1 MRSSKTRI
9 WWGIAALVLLLA
21 AAAVWFFCSYSVSDG
36 RLIARKAD
44 VIDLRGED
52 ISAQEAEALAA
63 KYPDKTVLWDV
74 PLSGGSR
81 PSSAESLSLSSLSA
95 DDIPLFACFPNLKTI
110 DASGCADYEAL
121 LALRSAYPALDLT
134 AFVTVGGKAV
144 PMDAQRA
151 VLRADTPLAELLE
164 TLPFLPELYRVSFTG
179 GAVSYEMQ
187 DALTAAFPA
196 LSFRWDV
203 EVLGVTASSAAKE
216 LSFAGQTLTAQ
227 DVDTLCDNLF
237 RFPALERIDLTG
249 CGLTPEQI
257 KAVRSASGAVTVYEL
272 ELFGKTVSTDALE
285 LDFSGIRMG
294 LSGAAVIEEALGE
307 FPLLEKVVLCDCGI
321 SNEDM
326 AALNDRHE
334 NVRFVW
340 RVYFS
345 EFSLR
350 TDDKNFIAAR
360 VRNEFPI
367 YSYELE
373 VLKYCPDLQA
383 LDLGHKNITSLDFLR
398 YVPHLKYLIIVEN
411 DVNDITPIGELQEL
425 TYLEMFWTKCEDISP
440 LQNCKALTDLNISYI
455 YCRPAKCLETLVNMP
470 QLERLWYCGN
480 NLNAE
485 QLEELQTALPNTE
498 MYLAARG
505 EPTGSTWREHPH
517 YFEMRDFFGMYYMA
531 GGTNGVD
538 ENGNQIIIT
547 G

>member
-1 MRSSKTRI
+1 MKHCKTRVR
-9 WWGIAALVLLLA
+9 WVVAALVPVIA
-21 AAAVWFFCSYSVSDG
+21 AAAWFFSSYSVFSG
-36 RLIARKAD
+36 RVIPRRAD
-44 VIDLRGED
+44 VIDLRGSE
-52 ISAQEAEALAA
+52 ISVQKAEALAA
-63 KYPDKTVLWDV
+63 EHPGKTVLWDV

-81 PSSAESLSLSSLSA
+81 PSDAEDLEITALSLS
-95 DDIPLFACFPNLKTI
+95 DIPLFSCFPDLKSV

-121 LALRSAYPALDLT
+121 LALRAACPALELT
-134 AFVTVGGKAV
+134 AFVSVGGKAV

-151 VLRADTPLAELLE
+151 VLRADTPLEELLDK
-164 TLPFLPELYRVSFTG
+164 LPFLPDLYRVSFAG
-179 GAVSYEMQ
+179 GAVSYETQ
-187 DALTAAFPA
+187 DALAAAFPGI
-196 LSFRWDV
+196 SFRWDV
-203 EVLGVTASSAAKE
+203 ELLGRTASSAAKE
-216 LSFAGQTLTAQ
+216 LSFAGSSLSER
-227 DVDTLCDNLF
+227 DVHTLCENLF
-237 RFPALERIDLTG
+237 RFPSLERIDLTG
-249 CGLTPEQI
+249 CGLAGEQI
-257 KAVRSASGAVTVYEL
+257 AAVRAASGAAVLYEL
-272 ELFGKTVSTDALE
+272 TLFGRTVSTDASE

-294 LSGAAVIEEALGE
+294 LSDVAVIEEALGE
-307 FPLLEKVVLCDCGI
+307 FPLLEKVVMCDCGI

-345 EFSLR
+345 GFSLR
-350 TDDKNFIAAR
+350 TDDTNFIAAR
-360 VRNEFPI
+360 VRNDFPI
-367 YSYELE
+367 YSNDLE

-383 LDLGHKNITSLDFLR
+383 LDLGHKNITHLNFLQ
-398 YVPHLKYLIIVEN
+398 YVPHLKYLILVEN

-480 NLNAE
+480 NLDAG
-485 QLEELQTALPNTE
+485 QLEELQAALPDTE
-498 MYLAARG
+498 MYLAPYG

-517 YFEMRDFFGMYYMA
+517 YFEMRDFFGMYYMP

-538 ENGNQIIIT
+538 ENGNQIIVT

>member
-1 MRSSKTRI
+1 MKHCKTRVR
-9 WWGIAALVLLLA
+9 WVVAALVPVIA
-21 AAAVWFFCSYSVSDG
+21 AAAWFFSSYSVFSG
-36 RLIARKAD
+36 RVIPRRAD
-44 VIDLRGED
+44 VIDLRGSA
-52 ISAQEAEALAA
+52 ISVQKAEALAA
-63 KYPDKTVLWDV
+63 EHPGKTVLWDV

-81 PSSAESLSLSSLSA
+81 PSDAEDLEITALSLS
-95 DDIPLFACFPNLKTI
+95 DIPLFSCFPNLKSV

-121 LALRSAYPALDLT
+121 LALRAACPALDLT
-134 AFVTVGGKAV
+134 AFVSVGGKAV

-151 VLRADTPLAELLE
+151 VLRADTPLEELLDK
-164 TLPFLPELYRVSFTG
+164 LPFLPDLYRVSFAG
-179 GAVSYEMQ
+179 GAVSYETQ
-187 DALTAAFPA
+187 DALAAAFPGI
-196 LSFRWDV
+196 SFRWDV
-203 EVLGVTASSAAKE
+203 ELLGRTASSAAKE
-216 LSFAGQTLTAQ
+216 LSFAGSSLSER
-227 DVDTLCDNLF
+227 DVHTLCENLF
-237 RFPALERIDLTG
+237 RFPSLERIDLTG
-249 CGLTPEQI
+249 CGLTAEQI

-345 EFSLR
+345 GFSLR
-350 TDDKNFIAAR
+350 TDDTNFIAAR
-360 VRNEFPI
+360 VRNDFPI
-367 YSYELE
+367 YSNDLE

-383 LDLGHKNITSLDFLR
+383 LDLGHKNITHLNFLR

-485 QLEELQTALPNTE
+485 QLEELQTALPDTE
-498 MYLAARG
+498 MYLAAHG

-517 YFEMRDFFGMYYMA
+517 YFEMRDFFGMYYMP

-538 ENGNQIIIT
+538 ENGNQIIVT

>member
-1 MRSSKTRI
+1 MKHCKTRVR
-9 WWGIAALVLLLA
+9 WVVAALVPVIA
-21 AAAVWFFCSYSVSDG
+21 AAAWFFSSYSVFSG
-36 RLIARKAD
+36 RVIPRRAD
-44 VIDLRGED
+44 VIDLRGSE
-52 ISAQEAEALAA
+52 ISVQKAEALAA
-63 KYPDKTVLWDV
+63 EHPGKTVLWDV

-81 PSSAESLSLSSLSA
+81 PSDAEDLEITALSLS
-95 DDIPLFACFPNLKTI
+95 DIPLFSCFPNLKSV

-121 LALRSAYPALDLT
+121 LALRAACPALDLT
-134 AFVTVGGKAV
+134 AFVSVGGKAV

-151 VLRADTPLAELLE
+151 VLRADTPLEELLE
-164 TLPFLPELYRVSFTG
+164 KLPFLPELYRVSFTG

-203 EVLGVTASSAAKE
+203 ELLGRTASSAAKE
-216 LSFAGQTLTAQ
+216 LSFAGSSLSER
-227 DVDTLCDNLF
+227 DVHTLCENLF
-237 RFPALERIDLTG
+237 RFPSLERIDLTG
-249 CGLTPEQI
+249 CGLAGEQI
-257 KAVRSASGAVTVYEL
+257 AAVRAASGAAVLYEL
-272 ELFGKTVSTDALE
+272 TLFGRTVSTDASE

-294 LSGAAVIEEALGE
+294 LSDVAVIEDALGE
-307 FPLLEKVVLCDCGI
+307 FPLLEKVVMCDCGI

-345 EFSLR
+345 GFSLR
-350 TDDKNFIAAR
+350 TDDTNFIAAR
-360 VRNEFPI
+360 VRNDFPI
-367 YSYELE
+367 YSNDLE

-383 LDLGHKNITSLDFLR
+383 LDLGHKNITHLNFLR
-398 YVPHLKYLIIVEN
+398 YVPHLKYLILVEN

-480 NLNAE
+480 NLDAG
-485 QLEELQTALPNTE
+485 QLEELQAALPDTE
-498 MYLAARG
+498 MYLAAHG

-517 YFEMRDFFGMYYMA
+517 YFEMRDFFGMYYMP

-538 ENGNQIIIT
+538 ENGNQIIVT

>member
-1 MRSSKTRI
+1 MKHCKTRVR
-9 WWGIAALVLLLA
+9 WVVAALVPVIA
-21 AAAVWFFCSYSVSDG
+21 AAAWFFSSYSVFSG
-36 RLIARKAD
+36 RVIPRRAD
-44 VIDLRGED
+44 VIDLRGSE
-52 ISAQEAEALAA
+52 ISVQKAEALAA
-63 KYPDKTVLWDV
+63 EHPGKTVLWDV
-74 PLSGGSR
+74 PLSGGGR
-81 PSSAESLSLSSLSA
+81 PSDAEDLEITALSLS
-95 DDIPLFACFPNLKTI
+95 DIPLFSCFPDLKSV

-121 LALRSAYPALDLT
+121 LALRAACPALELT
-134 AFVTVGGKAV
+134 AFVSVGGKAV

-151 VLRADTPLAELLE
+151 VLRADTPLEELLDK
-164 TLPFLPELYRVSFTG
+164 LPFLPDLYRVSFAG
-179 GAVSYEMQ
+179 GAVSYETQ
-187 DALTAAFPA
+187 DALAAAFPGI
-196 LSFRWDV
+196 SFRWDV
-203 EVLGVTASSAAKE
+203 ELLGRTASSAAKE
-216 LSFAGQTLTAQ
+216 LSFAGSSLSER
-227 DVDTLCDNLF
+227 DVHTLCENLF
-237 RFPALERIDLTG
+237 RFPSLERIDLTG
-249 CGLTPEQI
+249 CGLAGEQI
-257 KAVRSASGAVTVYEL
+257 AAVRAASGAAVLYEL
-272 ELFGKTVSTDALE
+272 TLFGRTVSTDASE

-294 LSGAAVIEEALGE
+294 LSDVAVIEEALGE
-307 FPLLEKVVLCDCGI
+307 FPLLEKVVMCDCGI

-345 EFSLR
+345 GFSLR
-350 TDDKNFIAAR
+350 TDDTNFIAAR
-360 VRNEFPI
+360 VRNDFPI
-367 YSYELE
+367 YSNDLE

-383 LDLGHKNITSLDFLR
+383 LDLGHKNITHLNFLQ
-398 YVPHLKYLIIVEN
+398 YVPHLKYLILVEN

-480 NLNAE
+480 NLDAG
-485 QLEELQTALPNTE
+485 QLEELQAALPDTE
-498 MYLAARG
+498 MYLAPYG

-517 YFEMRDFFGMYYMA
+517 YFEMRDFFGMYYMP

-538 ENGNQIIIT
+538 ENGNQIIVT

>member
-1 MRSSKTRI
+1 MKHCKTRVR
-9 WWGIAALVLLLA
+9 WVVAALVPVIA
-21 AAAVWFFCSYSVSDG
+21 AAAWFFSSYSVFSG
-36 RLIARKAD
+36 RVIPRRAD
-44 VIDLRGED
+44 VIDLRGSE
-52 ISAQEAEALAA
+52 ISVQKAEALAA
-63 KYPDKTVLWDV
+63 EHPGKTVLWDV

-81 PSSAESLSLSSLSA
+81 PSDAEDLEITALSLS
-95 DDIPLFACFPNLKTI
+95 DIPLFSCFPNLKSV

-121 LALRSAYPALDLT
+121 LALRAACPALELT
-134 AFVTVGGKAV
+134 AFVSVGGKAV

-151 VLRADTPLAELLE
+151 VLRADTPLEELLE
-164 TLPFLPELYRVSFTG
+164 KLPFLPELYRVSFAG

-203 EVLGVTASSAAKE
+203 ELLGRTASSAAKE
-216 LSFAGQTLTAQ
+216 LSFAGSSLSER
-227 DVDTLCDNLF
+227 DVHTLCENLF
-237 RFPALERIDLTG
+237 RFPSLERIDLTG
-249 CGLTPEQI
+249 CGLTAEQI

-345 EFSLR
+345 GFSLR
-350 TDDKNFIAAR
+350 TDDTNFIAAR
-360 VRNEFPI
+360 VRNDFPI
-367 YSYELE
+367 YSNDLE

-383 LDLGHKNITSLDFLR
+383 LDLGHKNITHLNFLR

-485 QLEELQTALPNTE
+485 QLEELQTALPDTE
-498 MYLAARG
+498 MYLAAHG

-517 YFEMRDFFGMYYMA
+517 YFEMRDFFGMYYMP

-538 ENGNQIIIT
+538 ENGNQIIVT

>member
-1 MRSSKTRI
+1 MKHCKTRVR
-9 WWGIAALVLLLA
+9 WVVAALVPVIA
-21 AAAVWFFCSYSVSDG
+21 AAAWFFSSYSVFSG
-36 RLIARKAD
+36 RVIPRRAD
-44 VIDLRGED
+44 VIDLRGSE
-52 ISAQEAEALAA
+52 ISVQKAEALAA
-63 KYPDKTVLWDV
+63 EHPGKTVLWDV

-81 PSSAESLSLSSLSA
+81 PSDAEDLEITALSLS
-95 DDIPLFACFPNLKTI
+95 DIPLFSCFPNLKSV

-121 LALRSAYPALDLT
+121 LALRAACPALELT
-134 AFVTVGGKAV
+134 AFVSVGGKAV

-151 VLRADTPLAELLE
+151 VLRADTPLEELLDK
-164 TLPFLPELYRVSFTG
+164 LPFLPDLYRVSFAG
-179 GAVSYEMQ
+179 GAVSYETQ
-187 DALTAAFPA
+187 DALAAAFPGI
-196 LSFRWDV
+196 SFRWDV
-203 EVLGVTASSAAKE
+203 ELLGQTASSAAKE
-216 LSFAGQTLTAQ
+216 LSFAGSSLSER
-227 DVDTLCDNLF
+227 DVHTLCENLF
-237 RFPALERIDLTG
+237 RFPSLERIDLTG
-249 CGLTPEQI
+249 CGLAGEQI
-257 KAVRSASGAVTVYEL
+257 AAVRAASGAAVLYEL
-272 ELFGKTVSTDALE
+272 TLFGRTVSTDASE

-294 LSGAAVIEEALGE
+294 LSDVAVIEDALGE
-307 FPLLEKVVLCDCGI
+307 FPLLEKVVMCDCGI

-345 EFSLR
+345 GFSLR
-350 TDDKNFIAAR
+350 TDDTNFIAAR
-360 VRNEFPI
+360 VRNDFPI
-367 YSYELE
+367 YSNDLE

-383 LDLGHKNITSLDFLR
+383 LDLGHKNITHLNFLR
-398 YVPHLKYLIIVEN
+398 YVPHLKYLILVEN

-480 NLNAE
+480 NLDAG
-485 QLEELQTALPNTE
+485 QLEELQAALPDTE
-498 MYLAARG
+498 MYLAPYG

-517 YFEMRDFFGMYYMA
+517 YFEMRDFFGMYYMP

-538 ENGNQIIIT
+538 ENGNQIIVT

>member
-1 MRSSKTRI
+1 MKHCKTRVR
-9 WWGIAALVLLLA
+9 WVVAALVPVIA
-21 AAAVWFFCSYSVSDG
+21 AAAWFFSSYSVFSG
-36 RLIARKAD
+36 RVIPRRAD
-44 VIDLRGED
+44 VIDLRGSE
-52 ISAQEAEALAA
+52 ISVQKAEALAA
-63 KYPDKTVLWDV
+63 EHPGKTVLWDV

-81 PSSAESLSLSSLSA
+81 PSDAEDLEITALSLS
-95 DDIPLFACFPNLKTI
+95 DIPLFSCFPNLKSV

-121 LALRSAYPALDLT
+121 LALRAACPALDLT
-134 AFVTVGGKAV
+134 AFVSVGGKAV

-151 VLRADTPLAELLE
+151 VLRADTPLEELLDK
-164 TLPFLPELYRVSFTG
+164 LPFLPDLYRVSFAG
-179 GAVSYEMQ
+179 GAVSYETQ
-187 DALTAAFPA
+187 DALAAAFPGI
-196 LSFRWDV
+196 SFRWDV
-203 EVLGVTASSAAKE
+203 ELLGRTASSAAKE
-216 LSFAGQTLTAQ
+216 LSFAGSSLSER
-227 DVDTLCDNLF
+227 DVHTLCENLF
-237 RFPALERIDLTG
+237 RFPSLERIDLTG
-249 CGLTPEQI
+249 CGLAGEQI
-257 KAVRSASGAVTVYEL
+257 AAVRAASGAAVLYEL
-272 ELFGKTVSTDALE
+272 TLFGRTVSTDASE

-294 LSGAAVIEEALGE
+294 LSDVAVIEDALGE
-307 FPLLEKVVLCDCGI
+307 FPLLEKVVMCDCGI

-345 EFSLR
+345 GFSLR
-350 TDDKNFIAAR
+350 TDDTNFIAAR
-360 VRNEFPI
+360 VRNDFPI
-367 YSYELE
+367 YSNDLE

-383 LDLGHKNITSLDFLR
+383 LDLGHKNITHLNFLR
-398 YVPHLKYLIIVEN
+398 YVPHLKYLILVEN

-480 NLNAE
+480 NLDAG
-485 QLEELQTALPNTE
+485 QLEELQAALPDTE
-498 MYLAARG
+498 MYLAAHG

-517 YFEMRDFFGMYYMA
+517 YFEMRDFFGMYYMP

-538 ENGNQIIIT
+538 ENGNQIIVT

>member
-1 MRSSKTRI
+1 MKQTKSRVWYI
-9 WWGIAALVLLLA
+9 LAAVLVLLLA
-21 AAAVWFFCSYSVSDG
+21 AAIWFFCSYSVFSG
-36 RLIARKAD
+36 RVIARRAET
-44 VIDLRGED
+44 VDLRGTDVSPEEID
-52 ISAQEAEALAA
+52 ALEE
-63 KYPDKTVLWDV
+63 KFPDKTFVWDV

-81 PSSAESLSLSSLSA
+81 PSDAESIEISSLSA
-95 DDIPLFACFPNLKTI
+95 EDVPLFTRFPALQSV
-110 DASGCADYEAL
+110 DASACTDYAAL
-121 LALRSAYPALDLT
+121 NALRSAYPALKLT
-134 AFVTVGGKAV
+134 AFVSIGGKDV
-144 PMDAQRA
+144 PLGAQRA
-151 VLRADTPLAELLE
+151 VLRADTPLEELLE
-164 TLPFLPELYRVSFTG
+164 ALPFLPELCKVSFAG

-187 DALTAAFPA
+187 DALTAAFPGITFQWNME
-196 LSFRWDV
+196 L
-203 EVLGVTASSAAKE
+203 LGKTFSSAAKSV
-216 LSFAGQTLTAQ
+216 SFAGQALSAQ
-227 DVDTLCDNLF
+227 DVETLCENFF
-237 RFPALERIDLTG
+237 RFPALERVDLTG
-249 CGLTPEQI
+249 CGLSKEQI
-257 KAVRSASGAVTVYEL
+257 GTIRAATAAIPVYEL
-272 ELFGKTVSTDALE
+272 TLFGQTVSTDAVE
-285 LDFSGIRMG
+285 LDFSDIWMG
-294 LSGAAVIEEALGE
+294 MLGAEVIEGVLDE
-307 FPLLEKVVLCDCGI
+307 FPLLEKVVMCDCGI

-350 TDDKNFIAAR
+350 TDDTNFIAAR

-367 YSYELE
+367 YSNDLE
-373 VLKYCPDLQA
+373 VLKYCPDLIA
-383 LDLGHKNITSLDFLR
+383 LDLGHKNITHLNFLR
-398 YVPHLKYLIIVEN
+398 YLPHLKYLILVEN

-455 YCRPAKCLETLVNMP
+455 YCRPARCLETLVNMP

-480 NLNAE
+480 NLNDD
-485 QLEELQTALPNTE
+485 QLAELQSALPDTE

-517 YFEMRDFFGMYYMA
+517 YFEMRDAFDMYYMP

-547 G
+547 E

>member
-1 MRSSKTRI
+1 MKHCKTRVR
-9 WWGIAALVLLLA
+9 WVVAALVPVIA
-21 AAAVWFFCSYSVSDG
+21 AAAWFFSSYGVFSG
-36 RLIARKAD
+36 RVISRRAD
-44 VIDLRGED
+44 VIDLRGSE
-52 ISAQEAEALAA
+52 ISVQKAEALAA
-63 KYPDKTVLWDV
+63 EHPGKTVLWDV

-81 PSSAESLSLSSLSA
+81 PSDAEDLEITALSLS
-95 DDIPLFACFPNLKTI
+95 DIPLFSCFPNLKSV

-121 LALRSAYPALDLT
+121 LALRAACPALELT
-134 AFVTVGGKAV
+134 AFVSVGGKAV

-151 VLRADTPLAELLE
+151 VLRADTPLEELLDK
-164 TLPFLPELYRVSFTG
+164 LPFLPDLYRVSFAG
-179 GAVSYEMQ
+179 GAVSYETQ
-187 DALTAAFPA
+187 DALAAAFPGI
-196 LSFRWDV
+196 SFRWDV
-203 EVLGVTASSAAKE
+203 ELLGRTASSAAKE
-216 LSFAGQTLTAQ
+216 LSFAGSSLSER
-227 DVDTLCDNLF
+227 DVHTLCENLF
-237 RFPALERIDLTG
+237 RFPSLERIDLTG
-249 CGLTPEQI
+249 CGLAGEQI
-257 KAVRSASGAVTVYEL
+257 AAVRAASGAAVLYEL
-272 ELFGKTVSTDALE
+272 TLFGRTVSTDASE

-294 LSGAAVIEEALGE
+294 LSDVAVIEDALGE
-307 FPLLEKVVLCDCGI
+307 FPLLEKVVMCDCGI

-345 EFSLR
+345 GFSLR
-350 TDDKNFIAAR
+350 TDDTNFIAAR
-360 VRNEFPI
+360 VRNDFPI
-367 YSYELE
+367 YSNDLE

-383 LDLGHKNITSLDFLR
+383 LDLGHKNITHLNFLQ
-398 YVPHLKYLIIVEN
+398 YVPHLKYLILVEN

-480 NLNAE
+480 NLDAG
-485 QLEELQTALPNTE
+485 QLEELQAALPDTE
-498 MYLAARG
+498 MYLAPYG

-517 YFEMRDFFGMYYMA
+517 YFEMRDFFGMYYMP

-538 ENGNQIIIT
+538 ENGNQIIVT

>member
-1 MRSSKTRI
+1 MKHCKTRVR
-9 WWGIAALVLLLA
+9 WVVAALVPVIA
-21 AAAVWFFCSYSVSDG
+21 AAAWFFSSYGVFSG
-36 RLIARKAD
+36 RVIPRRAD
-44 VIDLRGED
+44 VIDLRGSE
-52 ISAQEAEALAA
+52 ISVQKAEALAA
-63 KYPDKTVLWDV
+63 EHPGKTVLWDV

-81 PSSAESLSLSSLSA
+81 PSDAEDLEITALSLS
-95 DDIPLFACFPNLKTI
+95 DIPLFSCFPNLKSV

-121 LALRSAYPALDLT
+121 RTACPTLALT
-134 AFVTVGGKAV
+134 AFVSVGGKAV

-151 VLRADTPLAELLE
+151 VLRADTPLEELLDK
-164 TLPFLPELYRVSFTG
+164 LPFLPDLYRVSFAG
-179 GAVSYEMQ
+179 GAVSYETQ
-187 DALTAAFPA
+187 DALAAAFPGI
-196 LSFRWDV
+196 SFRWDV
-203 EVLGVTASSAAKE
+203 ELLGRTASSAAKE
-216 LSFAGQTLTAQ
+216 LSFAGSSLSER
-227 DVDTLCDNLF
+227 DVHTLCENLF

-249 CGLTPEQI
+249 CGLAGEQI
-257 KAVRSASGAVTVYEL
+257 AAVRAASGAAVLYEL
-272 ELFGKTVSTDALE
+272 TLFGRTVSTDASE

-294 LSGAAVIEEALGE
+294 LSDVAVIEDALGE
-307 FPLLEKVVLCDCGI
+307 FPLLEKVVMCDCGI

-345 EFSLR
+345 GFSLR
-350 TDDKNFIAAR
+350 TDDTNFIAAR
-360 VRNEFPI
+360 VRNDFPI
-367 YSYELE
+367 YSNDLE

-383 LDLGHKNITSLDFLR
+383 LDLGHKNITHLNFLR
-398 YVPHLKYLIIVEN
+398 YVPHLKYLILVEN

-480 NLNAE
+480 NLDAG
-485 QLEELQTALPNTE
+485 QLEELQAALPDTE
-498 MYLAARG
+498 MYLAPYG

-517 YFEMRDFFGMYYMA
+517 YFEMRDFFGMYYMP

-538 ENGNQIIIT
+538 ENGNQIIVT

>member
-1 MRSSKTRI
+1 MKHCKTRVR
-9 WWGIAALVLLLA
+9 WVVAALVPVIA
-21 AAAVWFFCSYSVSDG
+21 AAAWFFSSYSVFSG
-36 RLIARKAD
+36 RVIPRRAD
-44 VIDLRGED
+44 VIDLRGSE
-52 ISAQEAEALAA
+52 ISVQKAEALAA
-63 KYPDKTVLWDV
+63 EHPGKTVLWDV

-81 PSSAESLSLSSLSA
+81 PSDAEDLEITALSLS
-95 DDIPLFACFPNLKTI
+95 DIPLFSCFPNLKSV

-121 LALRSAYPALDLT
+121 LALRAACPALELT
-134 AFVTVGGKAV
+134 AFVSVGGKAV

-151 VLRADTPLAELLE
+151 VLRADTPLEELLE
-164 TLPFLPELYRVSFTG
+164 KLPFLPELYRVSFTG

-203 EVLGVTASSAAKE
+203 ELLGRTASSAAKE
-216 LSFAGQTLTAQ
+216 LSFAGSSLSER
-227 DVDTLCDNLF
+227 DVHTLCENLF
-237 RFPALERIDLTG
+237 RFPSLERIDLTG
-249 CGLTPEQI
+249 CGLTAEQI

-307 FPLLEKVVLCDCGI
+307 FPLLEKVVMCDCGI

-345 EFSLR
+345 GFSLR
-350 TDDKNFIAAR
+350 TDDTNFIAAR
-360 VRNEFPI
+360 VRNDFPI
-367 YSYELE
+367 YSNDLE

-383 LDLGHKNITSLDFLR
+383 LDLGHKNITHLNFLR

-485 QLEELQTALPNTE
+485 QLEELQTALPDTE
-498 MYLAARG
+498 MYLAAHG

-517 YFEMRDFFGMYYMA
+517 YFEMRDFFGMYYMP

-538 ENGNQIIIT
+538 ENGNQIIVT

>member
-1 MRSSKTRI
+1 MKHCKTRVR
-9 WWGIAALVLLLA
+9 WVAAALVPVIA
-21 AAAVWFFCSYSVSDG
+21 AAAWFFSSYDVFSG
-36 RLIARKAD
+36 RVIPRRAD
-44 VIDLRGED
+44 VIDLRGSE
-52 ISAQEAEALAA
+52 ISVQKAEALAA
-63 KYPDKTVLWDV
+63 EHPGKTVLWDV

-81 PSSAESLSLSSLSA
+81 PSDAEDLEITALSLS
-95 DDIPLFACFPNLKTI
+95 DIPLFSCFPNLKSV

-121 LALRSAYPALDLT
+121 LALRAACPALALT
-134 AFVTVGGKAV
+134 AFVSVGGKAV

-151 VLRADTPLAELLE
+151 VLRADTPLEELLE
-164 TLPFLPELYRVSFTG
+164 TLPFLPELYRVSFAG
-179 GAVSYEMQ
+179 GAVSYETQ
-187 DALTAAFPA
+187 DALAAAFPGI
-196 LSFRWDV
+196 SFRWDV
-203 EVLGVTASSAAKE
+203 ELLGRTASSAAKE
-216 LSFAGQTLTAQ
+216 LSFAGSSLSER
-227 DVDTLCDNLF
+227 DVHTLCENLF
-237 RFPALERIDLTG
+237 RFPSLERIDLTG
-249 CGLTPEQI
+249 CGLAGEQI
-257 KAVRSASGAVTVYEL
+257 AAVRAASGAAVLYEL
-272 ELFGKTVSTDALE
+272 TLFGRTVSTDASE

-294 LSGAAVIEEALGE
+294 LSDVAVIEDALGE
-307 FPLLEKVVLCDCGI
+307 FPLLEKVVMCDCGI

-345 EFSLR
+345 GFSLR
-350 TDDKNFIAAR
+350 TDDTNFIAAR
-360 VRNEFPI
+360 VRNDFPI
-367 YSYELE
+367 YSNDLE

-383 LDLGHKNITSLDFLR
+383 LDLGHKNITHLNFLR
-398 YVPHLKYLIIVEN
+398 YVPHLKYLILVEN

-480 NLNAE
+480 NLDAG
-485 QLEELQTALPNTE
+485 QLEELQAALPDTE
-498 MYLAARG
+498 MYLAPYG

-517 YFEMRDFFGMYYMA
+517 YFEMRDFFGMYYMP

-538 ENGNQIIIT
+538 ENGNQIIVT

>member
-1 MRSSKTRI
+1 MKHCKTRVR
-9 WWGIAALVLLLA
+9 WVAAALVPVIA
-21 AAAVWFFCSYSVSDG
+21 AAAWFFSSYSVFSG
-36 RLIARKAD
+36 RVIPRRAD
-44 VIDLRGED
+44 VIDLRGSE
-52 ISAQEAEALAA
+52 ISVQKAEALAA
-63 KYPDKTVLWDV
+63 EHPGKTVLWDV

-81 PSSAESLSLSSLSA
+81 PSDAEDLEITALSLS
-95 DDIPLFACFPNLKTI
+95 DIPLFSCFPNLKSV

-121 LALRSAYPALDLT
+121 LALRAACPALELT
-134 AFVTVGGKAV
+134 AFVSVGGKAV

-151 VLRADTPLAELLE
+151 VLRADTPLEELLDK
-164 TLPFLPELYRVSFTG
+164 LPFLPDLYRVSFAG
-179 GAVSYEMQ
+179 GAVSYETQ
-187 DALTAAFPA
+187 DALAAAFPGI
-196 LSFRWDV
+196 SFRWDV
-203 EVLGVTASSAAKE
+203 ELLGRTASSAAKE
-216 LSFAGQTLTAQ
+216 LSFAGSSLSER
-227 DVDTLCDNLF
+227 DVHTLCENLF
-237 RFPALERIDLTG
+237 RFPSLERIDLTG
-249 CGLTPEQI
+249 CGLAGEQI
-257 KAVRSASGAVTVYEL
+257 AAVRAASGAAVLYEL
-272 ELFGKTVSTDALE
+272 TLFGRTVSTDASE

-294 LSGAAVIEEALGE
+294 LSDVAVIEDALGE
-307 FPLLEKVVLCDCGI
+307 FPLLEKVVMCDCGI

-345 EFSLR
+345 GFSLR
-350 TDDKNFIAAR
+350 TDDTNFIAAR
-360 VRNEFPI
+360 VRNDFPI
-367 YSYELE
+367 YSNDLE

-383 LDLGHKNITSLDFLR
+383 LDLGHKNITHLNFLR
-398 YVPHLKYLIIVEN
+398 YVPHLKYLILVEN

-480 NLNAE
+480 NLDAG
-485 QLEELQTALPNTE
+485 QLEELQAALPDTE
-498 MYLAARG
+498 MYLAPYG

-517 YFEMRDFFGMYYMA
+517 YFEMRDFFGMYYMP

-538 ENGNQIIIT
+538 ENGNQIIVT

>member
-1 MRSSKTRI
+1 MKHCKTRVR
-9 WWGIAALVLLLA
+9 WVVAALVPVIA
-21 AAAVWFFCSYSVSDG
+21 AAAWFFSSYGVFSG
-36 RLIARKAD
+36 RVIPRRAD
-44 VIDLRGED
+44 VIDLRGSE
-52 ISAQEAEALAA
+52 ISVQKAEALAA
-63 KYPDKTVLWDV
+63 EHPGKTVLWDV

-81 PSSAESLSLSSLSA
+81 PSDAEDLEITALSLS
-95 DDIPLFACFPNLKTI
+95 DIPLFSCFPNLKSV

-121 LALRSAYPALDLT
+121 LALRAACPTLELT
-134 AFVTVGGKAV
+134 AFVSVGGKAV

-151 VLRADTPLAELLE
+151 VLRADTPLEELLDK
-164 TLPFLPELYRVSFTG
+164 LSFLPDLYRVSFAG

-203 EVLGVTASSAAKE
+203 ELLGRTASSAAKE
-216 LSFAGQTLTAQ
+216 LSFAGSSLSER
-227 DVDTLCDNLF
+227 DVHTLCENLF
-237 RFPALERIDLTG
+237 RFPSLERIDLTG
-249 CGLTPEQI
+249 CGLAGEQI
-257 KAVRSASGAVTVYEL
+257 AAVRAASGAAVLYEL
-272 ELFGKTVSTDALE
+272 TLFGRTVSTDASE

-294 LSGAAVIEEALGE
+294 LSDVAVIEEALGE
-307 FPLLEKVVLCDCGI
+307 FPLLEKVVMCDCGI

-345 EFSLR
+345 GFSLR
-350 TDDKNFIAAR
+350 TDDTNFIAAR
-360 VRNEFPI
+360 VRNDFPI
-367 YSYELE
+367 YSNDLE

-383 LDLGHKNITSLDFLR
+383 LDLGHKNITHLNFLQ
-398 YVPHLKYLIIVEN
+398 YVPHLKYLILVEN

-480 NLNAE
+480 NLDAG
-485 QLEELQTALPNTE
+485 QLEELQAALPDTE
-498 MYLAARG
+498 MYLAAHG

-517 YFEMRDFFGMYYMA
+517 YFEMRDFFGMYYMP

-538 ENGNQIIIT
+538 ENGNQIIVT

>member
-1 MRSSKTRI
+1 MKHCKTRVR
-9 WWGIAALVLLLA
+9 WVVAALVPVIA
-21 AAAVWFFCSYSVSDG
+21 AAAWFFSSYSVFSG
-36 RLIARKAD
+36 RVIPRRAD
-44 VIDLRGED
+44 VIDLRGSA
-52 ISAQEAEALAA
+52 ISVQKAEALAA
-63 KYPDKTVLWDV
+63 EHPGKTVLWDV

-81 PSSAESLSLSSLSA
+81 PSDAEDLEITALSLS
-95 DDIPLFACFPNLKTI
+95 DIPLFSCFPNLKSV

-121 LALRSAYPALDLT
+121 LALRAACPALDLT
-134 AFVTVGGKAV
+134 AFVSVGGKAV

-151 VLRADTPLAELLE
+151 VLRADTPLEELLDK
-164 TLPFLPELYRVSFTG
+164 LPFLPDLYRVSFAG
-179 GAVSYEMQ
+179 GAVSYETQ
-187 DALTAAFPA
+187 DALAAAFPGI
-196 LSFRWDV
+196 SFRWDV
-203 EVLGVTASSAAKE
+203 ELLGRTASSAAKE
-216 LSFAGQTLTAQ
+216 LSFAGSSLSER
-227 DVDTLCDNLF
+227 DVHTLCENLF
-237 RFPALERIDLTG
+237 RFPSLERIDLTG
-249 CGLTPEQI
+249 CGLTAEQI

-345 EFSLR
+345 GFSLR
-350 TDDKNFIAAR
+350 TDDTNFIAAR
-360 VRNEFPI
+360 VRNDFPI
-367 YSYELE
+367 YSNDLE

-383 LDLGHKNITSLDFLR
+383 LDLGHKNITHLNFLR

-485 QLEELQTALPNTE
+485 QLEELQTALPDTE
-498 MYLAARG
+498 MYLAAHG

-538 ENGNQIIIT
+538 ENGNQIIVT

>member
-1 MRSSKTRI
+1 MKHCKTRVR
-9 WWGIAALVLLLA
+9 WVVAALVPVIA
-21 AAAVWFFCSYSVSDG
+21 AAAWFFSSYSVFSG
-36 RLIARKAD
+36 RVIPRRAD
-44 VIDLRGED
+44 VIDLRGSA
-52 ISAQEAEALAA
+52 ISVQKAEALAA
-63 KYPDKTVLWDV
+63 EHPGKTVLWDV

-81 PSSAESLSLSSLSA
+81 PSDAEDLEITALSLS
-95 DDIPLFACFPNLKTI
+95 DIPLFSCFPNLKSV

-121 LALRSAYPALDLT
+121 LALRAACPALELT
-134 AFVTVGGKAV
+134 AFVSVGGKAV

-151 VLRADTPLAELLE
+151 VLRADTPLEELLDK
-164 TLPFLPELYRVSFTG
+164 LPFLPDRYRVSFAG
-179 GAVSYEMQ
+179 GAVSYETQ
-187 DALTAAFPA
+187 DALAAAFPGI
-196 LSFRWDV
+196 SFRWDV
-203 EVLGVTASSAAKE
+203 ELLGRTASSAAKE
-216 LSFAGQTLTAQ
+216 LSFAGSSLSER
-227 DVDTLCDNLF
+227 DVHTLCENLF
-237 RFPALERIDLTG
+237 RFPSLERIDLTG
-249 CGLTPEQI
+249 CGLAGEQI
-257 KAVRSASGAVTVYEL
+257 AAVRAASGAAVLYEL
-272 ELFGKTVSTDALE
+272 TLFGRTVSTDASE

-294 LSGAAVIEEALGE
+294 LSDVAVIEEALGE
-307 FPLLEKVVLCDCGI
+307 FPLLEKVVMCDCGI

-345 EFSLR
+345 GFSLR
-350 TDDKNFIAAR
+350 TDDTNFIAAR
-360 VRNEFPI
+360 VRNDFPI
-367 YSYELE
+367 YSNDLE

-383 LDLGHKNITSLDFLR
+383 LDLGHKNITHLNFLR
-398 YVPHLKYLIIVEN
+398 YVPHLKYLILVEN

-480 NLNAE
+480 NLDAG
-485 QLEELQTALPNTE
+485 QLEELQAALPDTE
-498 MYLAARG
+498 MYLAPYG

-517 YFEMRDFFGMYYMA
+517 YFEMRDFFGMYYMP

-538 ENGNQIIIT
+538 ENGNQIIVT

>member
-1 MRSSKTRI
+1 MKHTKSRI
-9 WWGIAALVLLLA
+9 GWILAALVLALA
-21 AAAVWFFCSYSVSDG
+21 AAAAWFFSSYSISSGRVVSQ
-36 RLIARKAD
+36 KAD

-52 ISAQEAEALAA
+52 ISVQEAEALAA
-63 KYPDKTVLWDV
+63 EYPEKAVLWDV

-81 PSSAESLSLSSLSA
+81 PSDAESMEITALSLS
-95 DDIPLFACFPNLKTI
+95 DIPLFACFSDLKSV
-110 DASGCADYEAL
+110 DASNCTDYEAL
-121 LALRSAYPALDLT
+121 LALRDAYPALEVT
-134 AFVTVGGKAV
+134 AFVTIGGKAV

-151 VLRADTPLAELLE
+151 VLRADTPLEELLE
-164 TLPFLPELYRVSFTG
+164 KLPFLPGFCRVSFAG

-187 DALTAAFPA
+187 DALAAAFPE

-203 EVLGVTASSAAKE
+203 ELLGVTASSAAKE
-216 LSFAGQTLTAQ
+216 LSFAGQTLSAQ
-227 DVDTLCDNLF
+227 EVETLCDDLF

-249 CGLTPEQI
+249 CGLTAEQI
-257 KAVRSASGAVTVYEL
+257 HAVRSACDAVVVYEL
-272 ELFGKTVSTDALE
+272 TLFGKTVSTDALE

-294 LSGAAVIEEALGE
+294 LPGAAVIENTLGE
-307 FPLLEKVVLCDCGI
+307 FPLLEKVVMCDCGI

-326 AALNDRHE
+326 AALNDRHK

-350 TDDKNFIAAR
+350 TDDTNFIAAR
-360 VRNEFPI
+360 VRNDFPI
-367 YSYELE
+367 YSNDLE

-383 LDLGHKNITSLDFLR
+383 LDLGHKNITHLNFLQ
-398 YVPHLKYLIIVEN
+398 YVPHLKYLIPVEN

-480 NLNAE
+480 NLNDE

-517 YFEMRDFFGMYYMA
+517 YFEMRDFFGMYYMP

-538 ENGNQIIIT
+538 ENGNQIIVT

>member
-1 MRSSKTRI
+1 MKHCKTRVR
-9 WWGIAALVLLLA
+9 WVAAALVPVIA
-21 AAAVWFFCSYSVSDG
+21 AAAWFFSSYSVFSG
-36 RLIARKAD
+36 RVIPRRAD
-44 VIDLRGED
+44 VIDLRGSE
-52 ISAQEAEALAA
+52 ISVQKAEALAA
-63 KYPDKTVLWDV
+63 EHPGKTVLWDV

-81 PSSAESLSLSSLSA
+81 PSDAEDLEITALSLS
-95 DDIPLFACFPNLKTI
+95 DIPLFSCFPNLKSV

-121 LALRSAYPALDLT
+121 LALRAACPALPLT
-134 AFVTVGGKAV
+134 AFVSVGGKAV

-151 VLRADTPLAELLE
+151 VLRADTPLEELLDK
-164 TLPFLPELYRVSFTG
+164 LPFLPDLYRVSFAG
-179 GAVSYEMQ
+179 GAVSYETQ
-187 DALTAAFPA
+187 DALAAAFPGI
-196 LSFRWDV
+196 SFRWDV
-203 EVLGVTASSAAKE
+203 ELLGRTASSAAKE
-216 LSFAGQTLTAQ
+216 LSFAGSSLSER
-227 DVDTLCDNLF
+227 DVHTLCENLF
-237 RFPALERIDLTG
+237 RFPSLERIDLTG
-249 CGLTPEQI
+249 CGLAGEQI
-257 KAVRSASGAVTVYEL
+257 AAVRAASGAAVLYEL
-272 ELFGKTVSTDALE
+272 TLFGRTVSTDASE

-294 LSGAAVIEEALGE
+294 LSDVAVIEDALGE
-307 FPLLEKVVLCDCGI
+307 FPLLEKVVMCDCGI

-345 EFSLR
+345 GFSLR
-350 TDDKNFIAAR
+350 TDDTNFIAAR
-360 VRNEFPI
+360 VRNDFPI
-367 YSYELE
+367 YSNDLE

-383 LDLGHKNITSLDFLR
+383 LDLGHKNITHLNFLR
-398 YVPHLKYLIIVEN
+398 YVPHLKYLILVEN

-480 NLNAE
+480 NLDAG
-485 QLEELQTALPNTE
+485 QLEELQAALPDTE
-498 MYLAARG
+498 MYLAAHG

-517 YFEMRDFFGMYYMA
+517 YFEMRDFFGMYYMP

-538 ENGNQIIIT
+538 ENGNQIIVT

>member
-1 MRSSKTRI
+1 MKHCKTRVR
-9 WWGIAALVLLLA
+9 WVVAALVPVIA
-21 AAAVWFFCSYSVSDG
+21 AAAWFFSSYSVFSG
-36 RLIARKAD
+36 RVIPRRAD
-44 VIDLRGED
+44 VIDLRGSE
-52 ISAQEAEALAA
+52 ISVQKAEALAA
-63 KYPDKTVLWDV
+63 EHPGKTVLWDV

-81 PSSAESLSLSSLSA
+81 PSDAEDLEITALSLS
-95 DDIPLFACFPNLKTI
+95 DIPLFSCFPNLKSV

-121 LALRSAYPALDLT
+121 LALRAACPALDLT
-134 AFVTVGGKAV
+134 AFVSVGGKAV

-151 VLRADTPLAELLE
+151 VLRADTPLEELLE
-164 TLPFLPELYRVSFTG
+164 KLPFLPELYRVSFTG

-203 EVLGVTASSAAKE
+203 ELLGRTASSAAKE
-216 LSFAGQTLTAQ
+216 LSFAGSSLSER
-227 DVDTLCDNLF
+227 DVHTLCENLF
-237 RFPALERIDLTG
+237 RFPSLERIDLTG
-249 CGLTPEQI
+249 CGLTAEQI

-307 FPLLEKVVLCDCGI
+307 FPLLEKVVMCDCGI

-350 TDDKNFIAAR
+350 TDDTNFIAAR
-360 VRNEFPI
+360 VRNDFPI
-367 YSYELE
+367 YSNDLE

-383 LDLGHKNITSLDFLR
+383 LDLGHKNITHLNFLR
-398 YVPHLKYLIIVEN
+398 YVPHLKYLILVEN

-480 NLNAE
+480 NLDAG
-485 QLEELQTALPNTE
+485 QLEELQAALPDTE
-498 MYLAARG
+498 MYLAPYG

-517 YFEMRDFFGMYYMA
+517 YFEMRDFFGMYYMP

-538 ENGNQIIIT
+538 ENGNQIIVT

>member
-1 MRSSKTRI
+1 MKHCKTRVR
-9 WWGIAALVLLLA
+9 WVVAALVPVIA
-21 AAAVWFFCSYSVSDG
+21 AAAWFFSSYGVFSG
-36 RLIARKAD
+36 RVIPRRVD

-52 ISAQEAEALAA
+52 ISVQKAEALAA

-81 PSSAESLSLSSLSA
+81 PSDAEDLEITALSLS
-95 DDIPLFACFPNLKTI
+95 DIPLFSCFPDLKSV

-121 LALRSAYPALDLT
+121 LALRAACPTLALT
-134 AFVTVGGKAV
+134 AFVSVGGKAV

-151 VLRADTPLAELLE
+151 VLRADTPLEELLE
-164 TLPFLPELYRVSFTG
+164 KLPFLPELYRVSFTG

-187 DALTAAFPA
+187 DALAAAFPGI
-196 LSFRWDV
+196 SFRWDV
-203 EVLGVTASSAAKE
+203 ELLGRTASSAAKE
-216 LSFAGQTLTAQ
+216 LSFAGSSLSER
-227 DVDTLCDNLF
+227 DVHTLCENLF
-237 RFPALERIDLTG
+237 RFPSLERIDLTG

-294 LSGAAVIEEALGE
+294 LSGAAVIEDALGE

-345 EFSLR
+345 GFSLR
-350 TDDKNFIAAR
+350 TDDTNFIAAR
-360 VRNEFPI
+360 VRNDFPI
-367 YSYELE
+367 YSNDLE

-383 LDLGHKNITSLDFLR
+383 LDLGHKNITHLNFLR
-398 YVPHLKYLIIVEN
+398 YVPHLKYLILVEN

-485 QLEELQTALPNTE
+485 QLEELQTALPDTE
-498 MYLAARG
+498 MYLAAHG

-517 YFEMRDFFGMYYMA
+517 YFEMRDFFGMYYMP

-538 ENGNQIIIT
+538 ENGNQIIVT

>member
-1 MRSSKTRI
+1 MKHCKTRVR
-9 WWGIAALVLLLA
+9 WVAAALVPVIA
-21 AAAVWFFCSYSVSDG
+21 AAAWFFSSYSVFSG
-36 RLIARKAD
+36 RVIPRRAD
-44 VIDLRGED
+44 VIDLRGSE
-52 ISAQEAEALAA
+52 ISVQKAEALAA
-63 KYPDKTVLWDV
+63 EHPGKTVLWDV

-81 PSSAESLSLSSLSA
+81 PSDAEDLEITALSLS
-95 DDIPLFACFPNLKTI
+95 DIPLFSCFPNLKSV

-121 LALRSAYPALDLT
+121 LALRAACPALELT
-134 AFVTVGGKAV
+134 AFVSVGGKAV

-151 VLRADTPLAELLE
+151 VLRADTPLEELLDK
-164 TLPFLPELYRVSFTG
+164 LPFLPDLYRVSFAG
-179 GAVSYEMQ
+179 GAVSYETQ
-187 DALTAAFPA
+187 DALAAAFPGI
-196 LSFRWDV
+196 SFRWDV

-216 LSFAGQTLTAQ
+216 LSFAGSSLSER
-227 DVDTLCDNLF
+227 DVHTLCENLF
-237 RFPALERIDLTG
+237 RFPSLERIDLTG
-249 CGLTPEQI
+249 CGLAGEQI
-257 KAVRSASGAVTVYEL
+257 AAVRAASGAAVLYEL
-272 ELFGKTVSTDALE
+272 TLFGRTVSTDASE

-294 LSGAAVIEEALGE
+294 LSDVAVIEDALGE
-307 FPLLEKVVLCDCGI
+307 FPLLEKVVMCDCGI

-345 EFSLR
+345 GFSLR
-350 TDDKNFIAAR
+350 TDDTNFIAAR
-360 VRNEFPI
+360 VRNDFPI
-367 YSYELE
+367 YSNDLE

-383 LDLGHKNITSLDFLR
+383 LDLGHKNITHLNFLR
-398 YVPHLKYLIIVEN
+398 YVPHLKYLILVEN

-480 NLNAE
+480 NLDAG
-485 QLEELQTALPNTE
+485 QLEELQAALPDTE
-498 MYLAARG
+498 MYLAAHG

-517 YFEMRDFFGMYYMA
+517 YFEMRDFFGMYYMP

-538 ENGNQIIIT
+538 ENGNQIIVT

>member
-1 MRSSKTRI
+1 MKHCKTRVR
-9 WWGIAALVLLLA
+9 WVVAALVPVIA
-21 AAAVWFFCSYSVSDG
+21 AAAWFFSSYSVFSG
-36 RLIARKAD
+36 RVIPRRAD
-44 VIDLRGED
+44 VIDLRGSE
-52 ISAQEAEALAA
+52 ISVQKAEALAA
-63 KYPDKTVLWDV
+63 EHPGKTVLWDV

-81 PSSAESLSLSSLSA
+81 PSDAEDLEITALSLS
-95 DDIPLFACFPNLKTI
+95 DIPLFSCFPNLKSV
-110 DASGCADYEAL
+110 DASGCTEYEAL
-121 LALRSAYPALDLT
+121 LALRAACPALELT
-134 AFVTVGGKAV
+134 AFVSVGGKAV

-151 VLRADTPLAELLE
+151 VLRADTPLEELLDK
-164 TLPFLPELYRVSFTG
+164 LPFLPDLYRVSFAG
-179 GAVSYEMQ
+179 GAVSYETQ
-187 DALTAAFPA
+187 DALAAAFPGI
-196 LSFRWDV
+196 SFRWDV
-203 EVLGVTASSAAKE
+203 ELLGRTASSAAKE
-216 LSFAGQTLTAQ
+216 LSFAGSSLSER
-227 DVDTLCDNLF
+227 DVHTLCENLF
-237 RFPALERIDLTG
+237 RFPSLERIDLTG
-249 CGLTPEQI
+249 CGLAGEQI
-257 KAVRSASGAVTVYEL
+257 AAVRAASGAAVLYEL
-272 ELFGKTVSTDALE
+272 TLFGRTVSTDASE

-294 LSGAAVIEEALGE
+294 LSDVAVIEDALGE
-307 FPLLEKVVLCDCGI
+307 FPLLEKVVMCDCGI

-345 EFSLR
+345 GFSLR
-350 TDDKNFIAAR
+350 TDDTNFIAAR
-360 VRNEFPI
+360 VRNDFPI
-367 YSYELE
+367 YSNDLE

-383 LDLGHKNITSLDFLR
+383 LDLGHKNITHLNFLR
-398 YVPHLKYLIIVEN
+398 YVPHLKYLILVEN

-480 NLNAE
+480 NLDAG
-485 QLEELQTALPNTE
+485 QLEELQAALPDTE
-498 MYLAARG
+498 MYLAAHG

-517 YFEMRDFFGMYYMA
+517 YFEMRDFFGMYYMP

-538 ENGNQIIIT
+538 ENGNQIIVT

>member
-1 MRSSKTRI
+1 M
-9 WWGIAALVLLLA
+9 
-21 AAAVWFFCSYSVSDG
+21 
-36 RLIARKAD
+36 
-44 VIDLRGED
+44 
-52 ISAQEAEALAA
+52 
-63 KYPDKTVLWDV
+63 
-74 PLSGGSR
+74 
-81 PSSAESLSLSSLSA
+81 
-95 DDIPLFACFPNLKTI
+95 
-110 DASGCADYEAL
+110 
-121 LALRSAYPALDLT
+121 
-134 AFVTVGGKAV
+134 TVGGKAV

-187 DALTAAFPA
+187 DALTAAFPS

-350 TDDKNFIAAR
+350 TDDTNFIAAR

-480 NLNAE
+480 NLSAE
-485 QLEELQTALPNTE
+485 QLEELQTALPDTE

>member
-1 MRSSKTRI
+1 MKHCKTRVR
-9 WWGIAALVLLLA
+9 WVVAALVPVIA
-21 AAAVWFFCSYSVSDG
+21 AAAWFFSSYSVFSG
-36 RLIARKAD
+36 RVIPRRAD
-44 VIDLRGED
+44 VIDLRGSE
-52 ISAQEAEALAA
+52 ISVQKAEALAA
-63 KYPDKTVLWDV
+63 EHPGKTVLWDV

-81 PSSAESLSLSSLSA
+81 PSDAEDLEITALSLS
-95 DDIPLFACFPNLKTI
+95 DIPLFSCFPNLKSV

-121 LALRSAYPALDLT
+121 LALRAACPALELT
-134 AFVTVGGKAV
+134 AFVSVGGKAV

-164 TLPFLPELYRVSFTG
+164 TLPFLPELYRVSFAG
-179 GAVSYEMQ
+179 GAVSYETQ
-187 DALTAAFPA
+187 DALAAAFPGI
-196 LSFRWDV
+196 SFRWDV
-203 EVLGVTASSAAKE
+203 ELLGRTASSAAKE
-216 LSFAGQTLTAQ
+216 LSFAGSSLSER
-227 DVDTLCDNLF
+227 DVHTLCENLF

-249 CGLTPEQI
+249 CGLAGEQI
-257 KAVRSASGAVTVYEL
+257 AAVRAASGAAVLYEL
-272 ELFGKTVSTDALE
+272 TLFGRTVSTDASE

-294 LSGAAVIEEALGE
+294 LSDVAVIEDALGE
-307 FPLLEKVVLCDCGI
+307 FPLLEKVVMCDCGI

-345 EFSLR
+345 GFSLR
-350 TDDKNFIAAR
+350 TDDTNFIAAR
-360 VRNEFPI
+360 VRNDFPI
-367 YSYELE
+367 YSNDLE

-480 NLNAE
+480 NLNAG
-485 QLEELQTALPNTE
+485 QLEELQAALPDTE
-498 MYLAARG
+498 MYLAPYG

-517 YFEMRDFFGMYYMA
+517 YFEMRDFFGMYYMP

-538 ENGNQIIIT
+538 ENGNQIIVT

>member
-1 MRSSKTRI
+1 MKHCKTRVR
-9 WWGIAALVLLLA
+9 WVVAALVPVIA
-21 AAAVWFFCSYSVSDG
+21 AAAWFFSSYSVFSG
-36 RLIARKAD
+36 RVIPRRAD
-44 VIDLRGED
+44 VIDLRGSE
-52 ISAQEAEALAA
+52 ISVQKAEALAA
-63 KYPDKTVLWDV
+63 EHPGKTVLWDV

-81 PSSAESLSLSSLSA
+81 PSDAEDLEITALSLS
-95 DDIPLFACFPNLKTI
+95 DIPLFSCFPNLKSV

-121 LALRSAYPALDLT
+121 LALRAACPALELT
-134 AFVTVGGKAV
+134 AFVSVGGKAV

-151 VLRADTPLAELLE
+151 VLRADTPLEELLE
-164 TLPFLPELYRVSFTG
+164 KLPFLPDLYRVSFAG
-179 GAVSYEMQ
+179 GAVSYETQ
-187 DALTAAFPA
+187 DALAAAFPGI
-196 LSFRWDV
+196 SFRWDV
-203 EVLGVTASSAAKE
+203 ELLGRTASSAAKE
-216 LSFAGQTLTAQ
+216 LSFAGSSLSER
-227 DVDTLCDNLF
+227 DVHTLCENLF
-237 RFPALERIDLTG
+237 RFPSLERIDLTG
-249 CGLTPEQI
+249 CGLAGEQI
-257 KAVRSASGAVTVYEL
+257 AAVRAASGAAVLYEL
-272 ELFGKTVSTDALE
+272 TLFGRTVSTDASE

-294 LSGAAVIEEALGE
+294 LSDVAVIEDALGE
-307 FPLLEKVVLCDCGI
+307 FPLLEKVVMCDCGI

-345 EFSLR
+345 GFSLR
-350 TDDKNFIAAR
+350 TDDTNFIAAR
-360 VRNEFPI
+360 VRNDFPI
-367 YSYELE
+367 YSNDLE

-383 LDLGHKNITSLDFLR
+383 LDLGHKNITHLNFLR
-398 YVPHLKYLIIVEN
+398 YVPHLKYLILVEN

-480 NLNAE
+480 NLDAG
-485 QLEELQTALPNTE
+485 QLEELQAALPDTE
-498 MYLAARG
+498 MYLAPYG

-517 YFEMRDFFGMYYMA
+517 YFEMRDFFGMYYMP

-538 ENGNQIIIT
+538 ENGNQIIVT

>member
-1 MRSSKTRI
+1 MKHCKTRVR
-9 WWGIAALVLLLA
+9 WVVAALVPVIA
-21 AAAVWFFCSYSVSDG
+21 AAAWFFSSYSVFSG
-36 RLIARKAD
+36 RVIPRRAD
-44 VIDLRGED
+44 VIDLRGSE
-52 ISAQEAEALAA
+52 ISVQKAEALAA
-63 KYPDKTVLWDV
+63 EHPGKTVLWDV

-81 PSSAESLSLSSLSA
+81 PSDAEDLEITALSLS
-95 DDIPLFACFPNLKTI
+95 DIPLFSCFPNLKSV

-121 LALRSAYPALDLT
+121 LALRAACPALELT
-134 AFVTVGGKAV
+134 AFVSVGGKAV

-151 VLRADTPLAELLE
+151 VLRADTPLEELLE
-164 TLPFLPELYRVSFTG
+164 KLPFLPELYRVSFTG

-203 EVLGVTASSAAKE
+203 ELLGRTASSAAKE
-216 LSFAGQTLTAQ
+216 LSFAGSSLSER
-227 DVDTLCDNLF
+227 DVHTLCENLF
-237 RFPALERIDLTG
+237 RFPSLERIDLTG

-350 TDDKNFIAAR
+350 TDDTNFIAAR

-398 YVPHLKYLIIVEN
+398 YVPYLKYLIIVEN

-485 QLEELQTALPNTE
+485 QLEELQTALPDTE
-498 MYLAARG
+498 MYLAAHG

-517 YFEMRDFFGMYYMA
+517 YFEMRDFFGMYYMP

-538 ENGNQIIIT
+538 ENGNQIIVT

>member
-1 MRSSKTRI
+1 MKHCKTRVR
-9 WWGIAALVLLLA
+9 WVVAALVPVIA
-21 AAAVWFFCSYSVSDG
+21 AAAWFFSSYSVFSG
-36 RLIARKAD
+36 RVIPRRAD
-44 VIDLRGED
+44 VIDLRGSE
-52 ISAQEAEALAA
+52 ISVQKAEALAA
-63 KYPDKTVLWDV
+63 EHPGKTVLWDV

-81 PSSAESLSLSSLSA
+81 PSDAEDLEITALSLS
-95 DDIPLFACFPNLKTI
+95 DIPLFSCFPNLKSV

-121 LALRSAYPALDLT
+121 LALRAACPALELT
-134 AFVTVGGKAV
+134 AFVSVGGKAV

-151 VLRADTPLAELLE
+151 VLRADTPLEELLE
-164 TLPFLPELYRVSFTG
+164 KLPFLPELYRVSFTG

-203 EVLGVTASSAAKE
+203 ELLGRTASSAAKE
-216 LSFAGQTLTAQ
+216 LSFAGSSLSER
-227 DVDTLCDNLF
+227 DVHTLCENLF
-237 RFPALERIDLTG
+237 RFPSLERIDLTG
-249 CGLTPEQI
+249 CGLTAEQI

-307 FPLLEKVVLCDCGI
+307 FPLLEKVVMCDCGI

-345 EFSLR
+345 GFSLR
-350 TDDKNFIAAR
+350 TDDTNFIAAR
-360 VRNEFPI
+360 VRNDFPI
-367 YSYELE
+367 YSNDLE

-383 LDLGHKNITSLDFLR
+383 LDLGHKNITHLNFLR
-398 YVPHLKYLIIVEN
+398 YVPHLKYLILVEN

-485 QLEELQTALPNTE
+485 QLEELQTALPDTE
-498 MYLAARG
+498 MYLAAHG

-517 YFEMRDFFGMYYMA
+517 YFEMRDFFGMYYMP

-538 ENGNQIIIT
+538 ENGNQIIVT

>member
-1 MRSSKTRI
+1 MKHCKTRVR
-9 WWGIAALVLLLA
+9 WVVAALVPVIA
-21 AAAVWFFCSYSVSDG
+21 AAAWFFSSYGVFSG
-36 RLIARKAD
+36 RVIPRRAD
-44 VIDLRGED
+44 VIDLRGSE
-52 ISAQEAEALAA
+52 ISVQKAEALAA
-63 KYPDKTVLWDV
+63 EHPGKTVLWDV

-81 PSSAESLSLSSLSA
+81 PSDAEDLEITALSLS
-95 DDIPLFACFPNLKTI
+95 DIPLFSCFPDLKSV

-121 LALRSAYPALDLT
+121 LALRAACPALELT
-134 AFVTVGGKAV
+134 AFVSVGGKAV

-151 VLRADTPLAELLE
+151 VLRADTPLEELLE
-164 TLPFLPELYRVSFTG
+164 KLPFLPDLYRVSFAG
-179 GAVSYEMQ
+179 GAVSYETQ
-187 DALTAAFPA
+187 DALAAAFPGI
-196 LSFRWDV
+196 SFRWDV
-203 EVLGVTASSAAKE
+203 ELLGRTASSAAKE

-249 CGLTPEQI
+249 CGLAGEQI
-257 KAVRSASGAVTVYEL
+257 AAVRAASGAAVLYEL
-272 ELFGKTVSTDALE
+272 TLFGRTVSTDASE

-294 LSGAAVIEEALGE
+294 LSDVAVIEDALGE
-307 FPLLEKVVLCDCGI
+307 FPLLEKVVMCDCGI

-345 EFSLR
+345 GFSLR
-350 TDDKNFIAAR
+350 TDDTNFIAAR
-360 VRNEFPI
+360 VRNDFPI
-367 YSYELE
+367 YSNDLE

-383 LDLGHKNITSLDFLR
+383 LDLGHKNITHLNFLR
-398 YVPHLKYLIIVEN
+398 YVPHLKYLILVEN

-480 NLNAE
+480 NLDAG
-485 QLEELQTALPNTE
+485 QLEELQAALPDTE
-498 MYLAARG
+498 MYLAPYG

-517 YFEMRDFFGMYYMA
+517 YIEMRDFFGMYYMP

-538 ENGNQIIIT
+538 ENGNQIIVT

>member
-1 MRSSKTRI
+1 MKHCKTRVR
-9 WWGIAALVLLLA
+9 WVAAALVPVIA
-21 AAAVWFFCSYSVSDG
+21 AAAWFFSSYSVFSG
-36 RLIARKAD
+36 RVIPRRAD
-44 VIDLRGED
+44 VIDLRGSE
-52 ISAQEAEALAA
+52 ISVQKAEALAA
-63 KYPDKTVLWDV
+63 EHPGKTVLWDV

-81 PSSAESLSLSSLSA
+81 PSDAEDLEITALSLS
-95 DDIPLFACFPNLKTI
+95 DIPLFSCFPNLKSV

-121 LALRSAYPALDLT
+121 LALRAACPALELT
-134 AFVTVGGKAV
+134 AFVSVGGKAV

-151 VLRADTPLAELLE
+151 VLRADTPLEELLDK
-164 TLPFLPELYRVSFTG
+164 LPFLPDLYRVSFAG
-179 GAVSYEMQ
+179 GAVSYETQ
-187 DALTAAFPA
+187 DALAAAFPGI
-196 LSFRWDV
+196 SFRWDV
-203 EVLGVTASSAAKE
+203 ELLGRTASSAAKE
-216 LSFAGQTLTAQ
+216 LSFAGSSLSER
-227 DVDTLCDNLF
+227 DVHTLCENLF
-237 RFPALERIDLTG
+237 RFPSLERIDLTG
-249 CGLTPEQI
+249 CGLAGEQI
-257 KAVRSASGAVTVYEL
+257 AAVRAASGAAVLYEL
-272 ELFGKTVSTDALE
+272 TLFGRTVSTDASE

-294 LSGAAVIEEALGE
+294 LSDVAVIEDALGE
-307 FPLLEKVVLCDCGI
+307 FPLLEKVVMCDCGI

-345 EFSLR
+345 GFSLR
-350 TDDKNFIAAR
+350 TDDTNFIAAR
-360 VRNEFPI
+360 VRNDFPI
-367 YSYELE
+367 YSNDLE

-383 LDLGHKNITSLDFLR
+383 LDLGHKNITHLNFLR
-398 YVPHLKYLIIVEN
+398 YVPHLKYLILVEN

-480 NLNAE
+480 NLDAG
-485 QLEELQTALPNTE
+485 QLEELQAALPDTE
-498 MYLAARG
+498 MYLAAHG

-517 YFEMRDFFGMYYMA
+517 YFEMRDFFGMYYMP

-538 ENGNQIIIT
+538 ENGNQIIVT

>member
-1 MRSSKTRI
+1 MKHCKIRVR
-9 WWGIAALVLLLA
+9 WVVAALVPVIA
-21 AAAVWFFCSYSVSDG
+21 AAAWFFSSYSVFSG
-36 RLIARKAD
+36 RVIPRRAD
-44 VIDLRGED
+44 VIDLRGSE
-52 ISAQEAEALAA
+52 ISVQKAEALAA
-63 KYPDKTVLWDV
+63 EHPGKTVLWDV

-81 PSSAESLSLSSLSA
+81 PSDAEDLEITALSLS
-95 DDIPLFACFPNLKTI
+95 DIPLFSCFPNLKSV

-121 LALRSAYPALDLT
+121 LALRAACPTLELT
-134 AFVTVGGKAV
+134 AFVSVGGKAV

-151 VLRADTPLAELLE
+151 VLRADTPLEELLDK
-164 TLPFLPELYRVSFTG
+164 LPFLPDLYRVSFAG
-179 GAVSYEMQ
+179 GAVSYETQ
-187 DALTAAFPA
+187 DALAAAFPGIF
-196 LSFRWDV
+196 FRWDV
-203 EVLGVTASSAAKE
+203 ELLGRTASSAAKE
-216 LSFAGQTLTAQ
+216 LSFAGSSLSER
-227 DVDTLCDNLF
+227 DVHTLCENLF
-237 RFPALERIDLTG
+237 RFPSLERIDLTG
-249 CGLTPEQI
+249 CGLAGEQI
-257 KAVRSASGAVTVYEL
+257 AV
-272 ELFGKTVSTDALE
+272 
-285 LDFSGIRMG
+285 
-294 LSGAAVIEEALGE
+294 
-307 FPLLEKVVLCDCGI
+307 CDCGI

-345 EFSLR
+345 GFSLR
-350 TDDKNFIAAR
+350 TDDTNFIAAR
-360 VRNEFPI
+360 VRNDFPI
-367 YSYELE
+367 YSNDLE

-383 LDLGHKNITSLDFLR
+383 LDLGHKNITHLNFLR
-398 YVPHLKYLIIVEN
+398 YVPHLKYLILVEN

-480 NLNAE
+480 NLDAG
-485 QLEELQTALPNTE
+485 QLEELQAALPDTE
-498 MYLAARG
+498 MYLTAHG

-517 YFEMRDFFGMYYMA
+517 YFEMRDFFGMYYMP

-538 ENGNQIIIT
+538 ENGNQIIVT

>member
-1 MRSSKTRI
+1 MKHCKTRVR
-9 WWGIAALVLLLA
+9 WVVAALVPVIA
-21 AAAVWFFCSYSVSDG
+21 AAAWFFSSYSVFSG
-36 RLIARKAD
+36 RVIPRRAD
-44 VIDLRGED
+44 VIDLRGSE
-52 ISAQEAEALAA
+52 ISVQKAEALAA
-63 KYPDKTVLWDV
+63 EHPGKTVLWDV

-81 PSSAESLSLSSLSA
+81 PSDAEDLEITALSLS
-95 DDIPLFACFPNLKTI
+95 DIPLFSCFPNLKSVN
-110 DASGCADYEAL
+110 ASGCTDYEAL
-121 LALRSAYPALDLT
+121 LALHAACPALDLT

-151 VLRADTPLAELLE
+151 VLRADTPLEELLDK
-164 TLPFLPELYRVSFTG
+164 LPFLPDLYRVSFAG
-179 GAVSYEMQ
+179 GAVSYETQ
-187 DALTAAFPA
+187 DALAAAFPGI
-196 LSFRWDV
+196 SFRWDV
-203 EVLGVTASSAAKE
+203 ELLGRTASSAAKE
-216 LSFAGQTLTAQ
+216 LSFAGSSLSER
-227 DVDTLCDNLF
+227 DVHTLCDNLF

-249 CGLTPEQI
+249 CGLTAEQI
-257 KAVRSASGAVTVYEL
+257 KAVRAASGAAVLYEL
-272 ELFGKTVSTDALE
+272 TLFGRTVSTDASE

-294 LSGAAVIEEALGE
+294 LSDVAVIEAALGE
-307 FPLLEKVVLCDCGI
+307 FPLLEKVVMCDCGI

-345 EFSLR
+345 GFSLR
-350 TDDKNFIAAR
+350 TDDTNFIAAR
-360 VRNEFPI
+360 VRNDFPI
-367 YSYELE
+367 YSNDLE

-383 LDLGHKNITSLDFLR
+383 LDLGHKNITHLNFLR
-398 YVPHLKYLIIVEN
+398 YVPHLKYLILVEN

-480 NLNAE
+480 NLDAG
-485 QLEELQTALPNTE
+485 QLEELQAALPDTE
-498 MYLAARG
+498 MYLAPYG
-505 EPTGSTWREHPH
+505 EPIGSTWREHPH
-517 YFEMRDFFGMYYMA
+517 YFEMRDFFGMYYMP

-538 ENGNQIIIT
+538 ENGNQIIVT

>member
-1 MRSSKTRI
+1 MKHCKTRVR
-9 WWGIAALVLLLA
+9 WVAAALVPVIA
-21 AAAVWFFCSYSVSDG
+21 AAAWFFSSYSVFSG
-36 RLIARKAD
+36 RVIPRRAD
-44 VIDLRGED
+44 VIDLRGSE
-52 ISAQEAEALAA
+52 ISVQKAEALAA
-63 KYPDKTVLWDV
+63 EHPGKTVLWDV

-81 PSSAESLSLSSLSA
+81 PSDAEDLEITALSLS
-95 DDIPLFACFPNLKTI
+95 DIPLFSCFPNLKSV
-110 DASGCADYEAL
+110 DASGCEDYEAL
-121 LALRSAYPALDLT
+121 LALRAACPALELT
-134 AFVTVGGKAV
+134 AFVSVGGKAV

-151 VLRADTPLAELLE
+151 VLRADTPLEELLDK
-164 TLPFLPELYRVSFTG
+164 LPFLPDLYRVSFAG
-179 GAVSYEMQ
+179 GAVSYETQ
-187 DALTAAFPA
+187 DALAAAFPGI
-196 LSFRWDV
+196 SFRWDV
-203 EVLGVTASSAAKE
+203 ELLGRTASSAAKE
-216 LSFAGQTLTAQ
+216 LSFAGSSLSER
-227 DVDTLCDNLF
+227 DVHTLCENLF
-237 RFPALERIDLTG
+237 RFPSLERIDLTG
-249 CGLTPEQI
+249 CGLAGEQI
-257 KAVRSASGAVTVYEL
+257 AAVRAASGAAVLYEL
-272 ELFGKTVSTDALE
+272 TLFGRTVSTDASE

-294 LSGAAVIEEALGE
+294 LSDVAVIEEALGE
-307 FPLLEKVVLCDCGI
+307 FPLLEKVVMCDCGI

-345 EFSLR
+345 GFSLR
-350 TDDKNFIAAR
+350 TDDTNFIAAR
-360 VRNEFPI
+360 VRNDFPI
-367 YSYELE
+367 YSNDLE

-383 LDLGHKNITSLDFLR
+383 LDLGHKNITHLNFLR
-398 YVPHLKYLIIVEN
+398 YVPHLKYLILVEN

-480 NLNAE
+480 NLDAG
-485 QLEELQTALPNTE
+485 QLEELQAALPDTE
-498 MYLAARG
+498 MYLAAHG

-517 YFEMRDFFGMYYMA
+517 YFEMRDFFGMYYMP

-538 ENGNQIIIT
+538 ENGNQIIVT

>member
-1 MRSSKTRI
+1 MKHCKTRVR
-9 WWGIAALVLLLA
+9 WVVAALVPVIA
-21 AAAVWFFCSYSVSDG
+21 AAAWFFSSYGVFSG
-36 RLIARKAD
+36 RVIPRRAD
-44 VIDLRGED
+44 VIDLRGSE
-52 ISAQEAEALAA
+52 ISVQKAEALAA
-63 KYPDKTVLWDV
+63 EHPGKTVLWDV

-81 PSSAESLSLSSLSA
+81 PSDAEDLEITALSLS
-95 DDIPLFACFPNLKTI
+95 DIPLFSCFPNLKSV

-121 LALRSAYPALDLT
+121 LALRAACPALELT
-134 AFVTVGGKAV
+134 AFVSVGGKAV

-151 VLRADTPLAELLE
+151 VLRADTPLEELLDK
-164 TLPFLPELYRVSFTG
+164 LPFLPDLYRVSFAG
-179 GAVSYEMQ
+179 GAVSYETQ
-187 DALTAAFPA
+187 DALAAAFPGI
-196 LSFRWDV
+196 SFRWDV
-203 EVLGVTASSAAKE
+203 ELLGRTASSAAKE
-216 LSFAGQTLTAQ
+216 LSFAGSSLSER
-227 DVDTLCDNLF
+227 DVHTLCENLF
-237 RFPALERIDLTG
+237 RFPSLERIDLTG
-249 CGLTPEQI
+249 CGLAGEQI
-257 KAVRSASGAVTVYEL
+257 AAVRAASGAAVLYEL
-272 ELFGKTVSTDALE
+272 TLFGRTVSTDASE

-294 LSGAAVIEEALGE
+294 LSDVAVIEDALGE
-307 FPLLEKVVLCDCGI
+307 FPLLEKVVMCDCGI

-345 EFSLR
+345 GFSLR
-350 TDDKNFIAAR
+350 TDDTNFIAAR
-360 VRNEFPI
+360 VRNDFPI
-367 YSYELE
+367 YSNDLE

-383 LDLGHKNITSLDFLR
+383 LDLGHKNITHLNFLR
-398 YVPHLKYLIIVEN
+398 YVPHLKYLILVEN

-480 NLNAE
+480 NLDAG
-485 QLEELQTALPNTE
+485 QLEELQAALPDTE
-498 MYLAARG
+498 MYLAPYG

-517 YFEMRDFFGMYYMA
+517 YFEMRDFFGMYYMP

-538 ENGNQIIIT
+538 ENGNQIIVT